1 VAGESEPQEVAGA
14 SVQFKEDA
22 SAGSL
27 VVAVIG
33 SAALPESTVG
43 AVVGEVMLTAIGLTV
58 RPRVAV
64 LLESV
69 ADVTV
74 TVAVQ
79 VVVSEVGAV

>member
-1 VAGESEPQEVAGA
+1 
-14 SVQFKEDA
+14 
-22 SAGSL
+22 L

-64 LLESV
+64 
-69 ADVTV
+69 
-74 TVAVQ
+74 Q